1 MPLRKRT
8 YALPADVVSEFEGLV
23 APGKRSMMVSTL
35 MAEWVERQ
43 RREKLAREVVE
54 GCREMAATYLAVEEE
69 YHALEEEV
77 ERGSHLN
84 TRAERRLQ
92 TRLRRTRSV

>member
-1 MPLRKRT
+1 MPLLKRT
-8 YALPADVVSEFEGLV
+8 YALPADVVSEFEGVV

-54 GCREMAATYLAVEEE
+54 GCRKMAATYLAVEKE

-77 ERGSHLN
+77 ERGSHLKA
-84 TRAERRLQ
+84 RAEERPQ
-92 TRLRRTRSV
+92 TRRRRTGSA